1 MSDIGKMYDVCI
13 IGSGAGGA
21 PAAAVLARKGLKIA
35 LLERGPHY
43 SDRDLKKDEL
53 SVCRM
58 PMFRPDDAK
67 GKREI
72 YYGNTSPLF
81 ASHLWTATCVGGGT
95 RVMSGFFFRMKDEDF
110 KPRTRFGAVDN
121 AAHQDW
127 PIELADLQPYYD
139 CVESDIGISG
149 SNFIK
154 NIAPLTAH
162 PVSALIDKACSQ
174 LGFHPIPTPRAIL
187 SEEWKNRGPCSYSG
201 FCGSYACLTGAKAS
215 AHETYIR
222 DALNTGNVTLL
233 PDHYVYFLE
242 AKGNAVRSVHFIG
255 PDNAPGEIRARIFI
269 CACSSIETA
278 RLLLNSHTMEH
289 PDGLANSSGL
299 VGKNLTF
306 TMPCEV
312 TGFFKKGL
320 FPAPNAAQSPFV
332 QRSIQDL
339 HMLDDDSLS
348 YKRGGTVVF
357 IFPHPNPIQ
366 RVMTLSYSGNQRI
379 WGKQL
384 KDRIREYVSYNH
396 LMSDTFIDFLPNPQT
411 FVTISKTTRDYWG
424 IPSAG
429 IHIVPH
435 HENIK
440 AAQIAAKHIA
450 SLYEAMGAAGVSY
463 NPAPFTAGELQHGTC
478 RFGNDPKTSVLD
490 PFCRSNDIKNLF
502 VTDAS
507 FMPSGLP
514 VPSTFT
520 IMANSLR
527 VAGHIYGKG

>member
-1 MSDIGKMYDVCI
+1 MT
-13 IGSGAGGA
+13 
-21 PAAAVLARKGLKIA
+21 PLK
-35 LLERGPHY
+35 
-43 SDRDLKKDEL
+43 
-53 SVCRM
+53 
-58 PMFRPDDAK
+58 
-67 GKREI
+67 
-72 YYGNTSPLF
+72 
-81 ASHLWTATCVGGGT
+81 
-95 RVMSGFFFRMKDEDF
+95 
-110 KPRTRFGAVDN
+110 
-121 AAHQDW
+121 
-127 PIELADLQPYYD
+127 
-139 CVESDIGISG
+139 
-149 SNFIK
+149 
-154 NIAPLTAH
+154 AH
-162 PVSALIDKACSQ
+162 PVSTLIDTACAQ
-174 LGFHPIPTPRAIL
+174 LGLHPIPTPRAVL

-201 FCGSYACLTGAKAS
+201 LCGSYACLTGAKAGM
-215 AHETYIR
+215 HETYIR

-242 AKGNAVRSVHFIG
+242 AKGNAIRSVQFSG
-255 PDNAPGEIRARIFI
+255 PDNVPGTIRARIFI
-269 CACSSIETA
+269 LACSSIETA
-278 RLLLNSHTMEH
+278 RLLLNSHSGEH
-289 PDGLANSSGL
+289 PDGLANSSGH

-320 FPAPNAAQSPFV
+320 FPAPNAALSPFV

-339 HMLDDDSLS
+339 HMLNDDSLS

-357 IFPHPNPIQ
+357 LFPHPNPIQ
-366 RVMTLSYSGNQRI
+366 RVMALSYSGNQRI

-384 KDRIREYVSYNH
+384 KDRVREYFSYNH
-396 LMSDTFIDFLPNPQT
+396 LMSDSFIDFLPNPQT

-424 IPSAG
+424 IPSAR

-450 SLYEAMGAAGVSY
+450 SLYKAMGAAGVSY
-463 NPAPFTAGELQHGTC
+463 NPTPFTAGELQHGTC

-490 PFCRSNDIKNLF
+490 PFCRSHDIKNLF